1 MFEPTPILSVPD
13 TSPVAIDSDGKIYVG
28 VETSSAGKLS
38 VLTTSATGL
47 QTGGWP
53 MYGRNAKHTSNVNAI
68 TLSTS
73 KESINGFT
81 VYPNPVNN
89 GEFYVSTA
97 SNGVKFIQ
105 IFDML
110 GKEVYSKNIE
120 ANEIIKT
127 SNLRAGIY
135 ILKVAEDDKLATT
148 KMVIK

>member
-1 MFEPTPILSVPD
+1 MI
-13 TSPVAIDSDGKIYVG
+13 
-28 VETSSAGKLS
+28 
-38 VLTTSATGL
+38 
-47 QTGGWP
+47 
-53 MYGRNAKHTSNVNAI
+53 
-68 TLSTS
+68 
-73 KESINGFT
+73 
-81 VYPNPVNN
+81 
-89 GEFYVSTA
+89 

>member
-1 MFEPTPILSVPD
+1 MRL
-13 TSPVAIDSDGKIYVG
+13 K
-28 VETSSAGKLS
+28 KLAS
-38 VLTTSATGL
+38 L
-47 QTGGWP
+47 
-53 MYGRNAKHTSNVNAI
+53 KTSNVNVI
-68 TLSTS
+68 TLSTNKVS
-73 KESINGFT
+73 TIDGFK

-89 GEFYVSTA
+89 GEFYIETL
-97 SNGVKFIQ
+97 SNGVKSVQ